1 VLHDFIGQT
10 LAVFVTITVV
20 FGVTNFIYIG
30 RFADPTMGTEED
42 AESIVEQSMDT
53 VFGSIIGNTFEVSLW
68 FSALLFVT
76 WVGWFVV
83 QWFATIS

>member
-10 LAVFVTITVV
+10 LAVFVAITVV
-20 FGVTNFIYIG
+20 FGVANFIYIG
-30 RFADPTMGTEED
+30 RFADPTMSTEDD

-68 FSALLFVT
+68 FSALLFVA
-76 WVGWFVV
+76 WVGWFVI
-83 QWFATIS
+83 QWFATIF